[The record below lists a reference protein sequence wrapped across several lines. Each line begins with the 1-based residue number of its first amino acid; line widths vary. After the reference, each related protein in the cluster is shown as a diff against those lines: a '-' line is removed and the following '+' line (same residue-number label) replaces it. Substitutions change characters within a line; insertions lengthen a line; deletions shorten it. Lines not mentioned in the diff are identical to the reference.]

1 MVVRDSHGDSL
12 PTTLTHT
19 LRQYL
24 DTTGITVAEV
34 CSVTAIT
41 FLAVALE
48 GFAITLLLPLLRAI
62 EQGTDQ
68 LVSEGLPRLLQLF
81 LSWVSSMGL
90 GSSLRTVLTLL
101 VGLNVLRIGM
111 TYLRMF
117 YRAEL
122 KKRAELTLRTK
133 LFDGLLRARLSF
145 VEGSGRGPLV
155 SSLTAEAEHVG
166 NLVFSVTNMLGQG
179 MMLIIFSLMSFM
191 ISPSVTLLALVAFGG
206 FYAVNRAQIS
216 QSRALGG
223 DIVDRNQKFTG
234 MLLDR
239 IADLRSVK
247 INGTESTEARRLVG
261 LADRVGDVAKDLNRR
276 NATAQVKIELF
287 ALVMLTAILIVAIF
301 AAGVSIS
308 SVAVIA
314 FLLVRLVPV
323 SNQFLGAVQN
333 VRVFSGSFRNI
344 VDTLAMV
351 EAARED
357 EGADVVFRGLEK
369 GIGLEDVWFSYEGGG
384 GPIFKRLSGD
394 ILAGRLN
401 AVAGPSGSGKTT
413 LLDLLIGL
421 RVPTRGRVL
430 FDGIPLSQFRAASL
444 RHRTAYV
451 SQQAALFRGT
461 VRENVLYGC
470 PSGEPDR
477 LHRALVAA
485 QAAEFVDRLPQQ
497 VDTPVGD
504 GHQGLS
510 VGQTQRL
517 LLARALVREPAII
530 LLDEPTSAL
539 DEETGSKLIDTLSQ
553 IASEGRTVVVA
564 THDPAVI
571 AATDHIVRLENCK
584 TI

>member
-1 MVVRDSHGDSL
+1 
-12 PTTLTHT
+12 
-19 LRQYL
+19 
-24 DTTGITVAEV
+24 
-34 CSVTAIT
+34 
-41 FLAVALE
+41 
-48 GFAITLLLPLLRAI
+48 
-62 EQGTDQ
+62 
-68 LVSEGLPRLLQLF
+68 
-81 LSWVSSMGL
+81 
-90 GSSLRTVLTLL
+90 
-101 VGLNVLRIGM
+101 
-111 TYLRMF
+111 
-117 YRAEL
+117 
-122 KKRAELTLRTK
+122 
-133 LFDGLLRARLSF
+133 
-145 VEGSGRGPLV
+145 
-155 SSLTAEAEHVG
+155 
-166 NLVFSVTNMLGQG
+166 
-179 MMLIIFSLMSFM
+179 
-191 ISPSVTLLALVAFGG
+191 
-206 FYAVNRAQIS
+206 
-216 QSRALGG
+216 
-223 DIVDRNQKFTG
+223 
-234 MLLDR
+234 
-239 IADLRSVK
+239 
-247 INGTESTEARRLVG
+247 
-261 LADRVGDVAKDLNRR
+261 
-276 NATAQVKIELF
+276 
-287 ALVMLTAILIVAIF
+287 
-301 AAGVSIS
+301 
-308 SVAVIA
+308 
-314 FLLVRLVPV
+314 
-323 SNQFLGAVQN
+323 
-333 VRVFSGSFRNI
+333 
-344 VDTLAMV
+344 
-351 EAARED
+351 
-357 EGADVVFRGLEK
+357 
-369 GIGLEDVWFSYEGGG
+369 
-384 GPIFKRLSGD
+384 LSGD